1 QMIVKGRP
9 LAETLYVPEA
19 FRAEK
24 KDAIER
30 RRAEALASLAT
41 SGSGPRKL
49 MILVGEVKE
58 FEPARA
64 GQKLVIRHMPCFPF
78 MVDGDLHSRLR
89 TRFER
94 EFSLW
99 EADDR
104 SHLMT
109 IATFGLNTAGL
120 AVIEEIAVMVVN
132 ENWIP
137 YDSVHE
143 RKLVDALAW
152 MRDKSIK
159 GLRYNLP
166 AEQPIAN
173 AMVQRLGQSI
183 ALYIVPAGV
192 DDKFELMLNNMIEAC
207 PQIGSWIWRVS
218 EGEMPPLQL

>member
-1 QMIVKGRP
+1 
-9 LAETLYVPEA
+9 
-19 FRAEK
+19 
-24 KDAIER
+24 
-30 RRAEALASLAT
+30 
-41 SGSGPRKL
+41 
-49 MILVGEVKE
+49 
-58 FEPARA
+58 
-64 GQKLVIRHMPCFPF
+64 
-78 MVDGDLHSRLR
+78 
-89 TRFER
+89 
-94 EFSLW
+94 
-99 EADDR
+99 
-104 SHLMT
+104 
-109 IATFGLNTAGL
+109 

-218 EGEMPPLQL
+218 